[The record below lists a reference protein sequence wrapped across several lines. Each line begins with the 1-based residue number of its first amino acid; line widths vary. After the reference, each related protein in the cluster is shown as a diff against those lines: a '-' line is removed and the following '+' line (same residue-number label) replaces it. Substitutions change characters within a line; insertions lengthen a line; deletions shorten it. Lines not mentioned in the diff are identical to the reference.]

1 MTRVMK
7 LEAALERLLKAID
20 NYQRHGEMMSDK
32 YKNAL
37 LNAKIEAMEALA

>member
-1 MTRVMK
+1 MK